1 MLTSWPFGEQS
12 INFTIEFKSKIES
25 SQDNI
30 RSSRFDHDSIIRFQ
44 NWTASRTNLLQT
56 FLKSNS
62 SQVDKILSRCNPNRQ
77 THTLLEIISP
87 LKEILA
93 VSMSVC
99 ILIFSIQQTIR
110 RCHKSDDI
118 RNVAV
123 QFEVTL
129 DCVCLSKLSK
139 QTYHLFPIAYM
150 VHLAFNK
157 SWVLTFNDTKRQCL

>member
-1 MLTSWPFGEQS
+1 MVNNCAFLSDIGRVRPEKTSNS
-12 INFTIEFKSKIES
+12 I
-25 SQDNI
+25 Q
-30 RSSRFDHDSIIRFQ
+30 
-44 NWTASRTNLLQT
+44 LLPL
-56 FLKSNS
+56 FLKSS
-62 SQVDKILSRCNPNRQ
+62 SQNMARFHWSILTSLSPTTYCNRD
-77 THTLLEIISP
+77 P
-87 LKEILA
+87 LTNYKPIKRNFCS
-93 VSMSVC
+93 VPMCVC